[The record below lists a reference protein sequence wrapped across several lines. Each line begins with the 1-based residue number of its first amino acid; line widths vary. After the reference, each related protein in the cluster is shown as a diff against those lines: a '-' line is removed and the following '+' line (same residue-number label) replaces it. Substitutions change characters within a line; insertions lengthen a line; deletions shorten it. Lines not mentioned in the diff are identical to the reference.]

1 MPLRS
6 NCIATVIKK
15 HINKIQMATNHYRS
29 VIEKERRPRSKP
41 KDSTVAKTTEAM
53 ETAPPKRTVTPVK
66 AKK

>member
-1 MPLRS
+1 MG
-6 NCIATVIKK
+6 
-15 HINKIQMATNHYRS
+15 TNHYRS